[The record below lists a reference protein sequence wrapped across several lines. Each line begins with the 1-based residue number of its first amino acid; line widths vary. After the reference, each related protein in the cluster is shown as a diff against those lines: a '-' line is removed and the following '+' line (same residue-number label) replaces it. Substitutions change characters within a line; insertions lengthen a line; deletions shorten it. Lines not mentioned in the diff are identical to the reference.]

1 MKSRQLAVLMI
12 AGIAMATQLGSM
24 APPKRPWP
32 GATMVAFSGEP
43 SGASNNTYPRQ

>member
-1 MKSRQLAVLMI
+1 MKSRQLVVLMI

-24 APPKRPWP
+24 KPPKRSWT

-43 SGASNNTYPRQ
+43 TGASSNSYPRQ